1 MVPAVLHRFV
11 PMFLLLTGCAVSD
24 GTDASDEAV
33 PPSVD
38 SDPSDLIPD
47 GTGKADGWAFAAS
60 DVMDDVLFEDAGY
73 MTVDDIQAFLEAT
86 PYGRPTFLAT
96 HRVGQRTV
104 AQAVVDAAWRY
115 DINPLVLLAKLQVE
129 MGLLGKVTKP
139 STRRVDFAMGCG
151 CPDNR
156 PCDEDLRGLDKQLVC
171 AAERFRSYLSDLDSK
186 GVTIAGWRVGRSK
199 KTLDPIRVTPK
210 NRATAALYT
219 YTPWVLTGTGG
230 NWLFWNVYRKYS
242 RHFLDNTINH
252 RWIGADCST
261 DDDCGDP
268 EGFCGNG
275 RCTVACDQ
283 FCPDSRAPN
292 VTTSFCVQGACL
304 ARCDVGLF
312 SENGGCSTGSACEQ
326 APRHNDP
333 DTIRSVCLPAT
344 P

>member
-242 RHFLDNTINH
+242 
-252 RWIGADCST
+252 
-261 DDDCGDP
+261 
-268 EGFCGNG
+268 
-275 RCTVACDQ
+275 
-283 FCPDSRAPN
+283 
-292 VTTSFCVQGACL
+292 SF
-304 ARCDVGLF
+304 
-312 SENGGCSTGSACEQ
+312 
-326 APRHNDP
+326 
-333 DTIRSVCLPAT
+333 RSVPGFGRLIDAFDRCSKR
-344 P
+344 